1 VPTDSPATSERRW
14 AVGAHL
20 ASIPGMA
27 LGLGFVGPLL
37 VLWLRAGSSPMVRRH
52 AVASVNFNIT
62 VGLVGLAGLVGT
74 ATLGPGGDDGG
85 PDWAAGA
92 AVSGI
97 VLLTVYWFLFTVRA
111 AMTARYGE
119 PCRYPPSLPILRP
132 DPPSAT

>member
-1 VPTDSPATSERRW
+1 MPADGPTDAERRW
-14 AVGAHL
+14 AAGAHL

-37 VLWLRAGSSPMVRRH
+37 VLWLRSDNSPLVRQH
-52 AVASVNFNIT
+52 AVKAVNFNIT
-62 VGLVGLAGLVGT
+62 VGLAGLAGLIGAGT
-74 ATLGPGGDDGG
+74 LSRSGDGGG

-92 AVSGI
+92 AVSII

-119 PCRYPPSLPILRP
+119 PCRYPLSLPIVRV
-132 DPPSAT
+132 